1 MIYHEA
7 HVRFEAEEVFEK
19 GRRRVV
25 YRTRISWRLS
35 ELLKKN
41 SGATIFGSSAE
52 NFCAGM
58 NLYS

>member
-7 HVRFEAEEVFEK
+7 HVLLGAEEVFEK

-25 YRTRISWRLS
+25 YRTRLSWRLS

-41 SGATIFGSSAE
+41 SGAAKDGSSAE

-58 NLYS
+58 NLYF